1 MLESFSPMGCP
12 FEFCFIQSGTTTA
25 LRSCCTVT
33 SRFIAS
39 LDRISYAF
47 SPIDI
52 MNLAIVGI
60 SLLVVR
66 VLADEESVLKPEF
79 GKGLFG
85 PPQLARPLSSRHQA
99 ISAIL
104 PWF

>member
-1 MLESFSPMGCP
+1 MGCP

-33 SRFIAS
+33 SRFFAS
-39 LDRISYAF
+39 FDRISYAF
-47 SPIDI
+47 SRIDI

-66 VLADEESVLKPEF
+66 VLAYEDSVLKPEL
-79 GKGLFG
+79 GKGLFC
-85 PPQLARPLSSRHQA
+85 PPQRARSLSSRLQS
-99 ISAIL
+99 ISGIL
-104 PWF
+104 PW

>member
-1 MLESFSPMGCP
+1 MLESFSPMGGP
-12 FEFCFIQSGTTTA
+12 LEFCFIQSDTTSA
-25 LRSCCTVT
+25 LRRCCPVR
-33 SRFIAS
+33 SRFFACF
-39 LDRISYAF
+39 DRISYAF

-85 PPQLARPLSSRHQA
+85 PPQLARPLSSRHQS
-99 ISAIL
+99 ISDIL
-104 PWF
+104 PWL

>member
-1 MLESFSPMGCP
+1 MGCP

-33 SRFIAS
+33 SRFFAS
-39 LDRISYAF
+39 FDRISYAF
-47 SPIDI
+47 FPFDI
-52 MNLAIVGI
+52 MNLAIIGI

-66 VLADEESVLKPEF
+66 VIVDEESVLKTEF

-85 PPQLARPLSSRHQA
+85 PSQLARSLTSRHQS
-99 ISAIL
+99 ISDIL
-104 PWF
+104 PQL